1 MGLQAVLGGVLVAY
15 GIAKI
20 ALAVVDE
27 TPSLRARVP
36 YLDAHYDGSTAGH
49 ALRAFLVAFGVYT
62 VVHGLALLQVLPAA
76 VGSFAATFAVY
87 GTIGVLMTA
96 FFGLVVYGPRGV
108 NRDPAYAG
116 DAILVQS
123 HWVKALRLA
132 EGAVGRTMPALR
144 VAAIDGKVSGKR
156 RYEIEQDMA
165 GGGVDVL
172 FLSIGVRAYVHSCSI
187 RARVRALA
195 GVPAGARDVGVML
208 LLRRHVTRAGGGRR
222 RQRA

>member
-1 MGLQAVLGGVLVAY
+1 MEMDAGAAPSSLPPQ
-15 GIAKI
+15 
-20 ALAVVDE
+20 ALAAGGAAQL
-27 TPSLRARVP
+27 PLPQPPAARALEYVT
-36 YLDAHYDGSTAGH
+36 LEQLQGH
-49 ALRAFLVAFGVYT
+49 AAFEAERNASFVSPMLGAMLSKIGSIRA
-62 VVHGLALLQVLPAA
+62 
-76 VGSFAATFAVY
+76 
-87 GTIGVLMTA
+87 
-96 FFGLVVYGPRGV
+96 
-108 NRDPAYAG
+108 DPAYAG

-172 FLSIGVRAYVHSCSI
+172 FLSIGVRAYVQSCSI